1 MKEYL
6 NYLGKNKIPFF
17 FSIGYDT
24 TKSYIIPL
32 EQLDVDIKFE
42 IDGFCSGAKSIPIH
56 NKKFTFDKYPISFAT
71 YKKRFDALQKEI
83 RNGNTY
89 LANLTT
95 KTPLKTNATLYELYL
110 NSQAKFKLYF
120 KDEFIVFSPER
131 FVKIQNN
138 TICTYPMKGTIDANL
153 PNAKETIL
161 NSKKELA
168 EHTMVVDLLRND
180 LSIVAS
186 KVRVEDFRYI
196 TKIKTNNKELLQV
209 SSKIVGDLKEDWRD
223 FLGEIMLSLL
233 PAGSISG
240 TPKKNS
246 CKILEQTEEY
256 NRGYFSGVFG
266 YFDGDVLDSAVMIR
280 YIEKSGE
287 ELFFKSGGGI
297 TSDSNA
303 IDEYNEMIDKVY
315 VPIY

>member
-1 MKEYL
+1 VKEYL

-110 NSQAKFKLYF
+110 DSQAKFKLYF

-138 TICTYPMKGTIDANL
+138 TICTYPMKGTIDANI
-153 PNAKETIL
+153 PNAQNIIL
-161 NSKKELA
+161 QNKKELS
-168 EHTMVVDLLRND
+168 EHTMVVDLLRNYI
-180 LSIVAS
+180 SIVA
-186 KVRVEDFRYI
+186 KNTQVEKFRYI
-196 TKIKTNNKELLQV
+196 QKIQAGSKELLQV
-209 SSKIVGDLKEDWRD
+209 SSKISATFDYIWQDHIGDILY
-223 FLGEIMLSLL
+223 SLL

-240 TPKKNS
+240 TPKKYTIN
-246 CKILEQTEEY
+246 ILSNIESHK
-256 NRGYFSGVFG
+256 RGFFTGIFGVFQNNT
-266 YFDGDVLDSAVMIR
+266 LDSAVMIR
-280 YIEKSGE
+280 YIQKENNN
-287 ELFFKSGGGI
+287 LIYKSGGGVTI
-297 TSDSNA
+297 DS
-303 IDEYNEMIDKVY
+303 ICEDEFQEMCDKVY
-315 VPIY
+315 IS